1 MKIVKSG
8 HKSKASYHHGRPP
21 RRRQGFLKISTVALG
36 FMKDISPTLLNDPV
50 FQRVLKDGLEIQD
63 RFSAEPKYAQTG
75 KGFLKSAGVDEL
87 RAIKEKKASEETQQ
101 FQDFCQSLDPSI
113 FRDVPPS

>member
-1 MKIVKSG
+1 MGSLWHEDELVGDIVNPILTRS
-8 HKSKASYHHGRPP
+8 RPQP
-21 RRRQGFLKISTVALG
+21 TFM

-75 KGFLKSAGVDEL
+75 KGILKSAGVDEL
-87 RAIKEKKASEETQQ
+87 RAIKEKKASEEQVGITGET
-101 FQDFCQSLDPSI
+101 S
-113 FRDVPPS
+113 DVGD